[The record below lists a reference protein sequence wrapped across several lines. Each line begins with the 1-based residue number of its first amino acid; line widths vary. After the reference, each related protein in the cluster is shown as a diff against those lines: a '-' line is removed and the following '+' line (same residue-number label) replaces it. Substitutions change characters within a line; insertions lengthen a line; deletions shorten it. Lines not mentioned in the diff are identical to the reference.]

1 MTNNVLLGIG
11 GGTGSGKTVLSNN
24 LLNKFNG
31 DEIAIIRQDSY
42 YRDLSHK
49 TSQERART
57 NFDHPEAIN
66 FDLLTEHLEILLN
79 GESVEIPVYDLSTHT
94 RAPKKKR
101 LDPHPIVILEG
112 TMVLTHQQ
120 IRDRMDIK
128 IYVETADDIRII
140 RRIKRD
146 INKRNRK
153 FNSVIEQYYKT
164 VRPMHIQFV
173 EPTKKYADI
182 IVPEGGQNKVAVD
195 ILRTKIMTLI
205 LNNKNAN

>member
-24 LLNKFNG
+24 LLNKFNRN
-31 DEIAIIRQDSY
+31 EIAIIRQDSY
-42 YRDLSHK
+42 YKDLSNK

-66 FDLLTEHLEILLN
+66 FDLLAKHLGILLN
-79 GESVEIPVYDLSTHT
+79 GESVEMPVYDLSTHT
-94 RAPKKKR
+94 RAPKKNR

-128 IYVETADDIRII
+128 IYVETDADVRFI
-140 RRIKRD
+140 RRIQRD
-146 INKRNRK
+146 INERSRTMED
-153 FNSVIEQYYKT
+153 VIEQYMNT
-164 VRPMHIQFV
+164 VRPMHEEFV
-173 EPTKKYADI
+173 EITKKYADI
-182 IVPEGGQNKVAVD
+182 ILPKGGDNSVAVD
-195 ILRTKIMTLI
+195 LIQTKIQTL
-205 LNNKNAN
+205 LKEKMPNN

>member
-24 LLNKFNG
+24 LLNKFNRN
-31 DEIAIIRQDSY
+31 EIAIIRQDSY
-42 YRDLSHK
+42 YKDLSNK

-66 FDLLTEHLEILLN
+66 FDLLAKHLGILLN
-79 GESVEIPVYDLSTHT
+79 GEPVEMPVYDLSTHT

-101 LDPHPIVILEG
+101 LDPHSIVILEG

-128 IYVETADDIRII
+128 IYV
-140 RRIKRD
+140 
-146 INKRNRK
+146 N
-153 FNSVIEQYYKT
+153 FLQL
-164 VRPMHIQFV
+164 
-173 EPTKKYADI
+173 TK
-182 IVPEGGQNKVAVD
+182 
-195 ILRTKIMTLI
+195 
-205 LNNKNAN
+205 

>member
-24 LLNKFNG
+24 LLNKFNRN
-31 DEIAIIRQDSY
+31 EIAIIRQDSY
-42 YRDLSHK
+42 YKDLSNK

-66 FDLLTEHLEILLN
+66 FDLLAKHLGILLN
-79 GESVEIPVYDLSTHT
+79 GESVEMPVYDLSNHT

-128 IYVETADDIRII
+128 IYMETDADVRFI
-140 RRIKRD
+140 RRLQRD
-146 INKRNRK
+146 INERSRTMED
-153 FNSVIEQYYKT
+153 VIEQYMNT
-164 VRPMHIQFV
+164 VRPMHEEFV
-173 EPTKKYADI
+173 EITKKYADI
-182 IVPEGGQNKVAVD
+182 ILPKGGDNSVAVD
-195 ILRTKIMTLI
+195 LIQTKIQTL
-205 LNNKNAN
+205 LKEKMPNN

>member
-1 MTNNVLLGIG
+1 MTNNALLGIG

-24 LLNKFNG
+24 LLNKFNR

-42 YRDLSHK
+42 YKDLSNK

-128 IYVETADDIRII
+128 IYVETDADVRFI
-140 RRIKRD
+140 RRLQRD
-146 INKRNRK
+146 INERSRTMED
-153 FNSVIEQYYKT
+153 VIEQYMNT
-164 VRPMHIQFV
+164 VRPMHEEFV
-173 EPTKKYADI
+173 EITKKYADI
-182 IVPEGGQNKVAVD
+182 ILPKGGNNSVAVEL
-195 ILRTKIMTLI
+195 IQAQIQTL
-205 LNNKNAN
+205 LKEKMPNN

>member
-24 LLNKFNG
+24 LLNKFNRN
-31 DEIAIIRQDSY
+31 EIAIIRQDSY
-42 YRDLSHK
+42 YKDLSNK

-66 FDLLTEHLEILLN
+66 FDLLAKHLGILLN
-79 GESVEIPVYDLSTHT
+79 GESVEMPVYDLSTHT

-128 IYVETADDIRII
+128 IYVETDADVRFI
-140 RRIKRD
+140 RRLQRD
-146 INKRNRK
+146 INERSRTMED
-153 FNSVIEQYYKT
+153 VIEQYMNT
-164 VRPMHIQFV
+164 VRPMHEEFV
-173 EPTKKYADI
+173 EITKKYADI
-182 IVPEGGQNKVAVD
+182 ILPKGGDNSVAVD
-195 ILRTKIMTLI
+195 LIQTTIQTL
-205 LNNKNAN
+205 LKEKMPNN

>member
-24 LLNKFNG
+24 LLNKFNRN
-31 DEIAIIRQDSY
+31 EIAIIRQDSY
-42 YRDLSHK
+42 YKNLSHK

-101 LDPHPIVILEG
+101 LDPHRRL
-112 TMVLTHQQ
+112 Q
-120 IRDRMDIK
+120 RDIK
-128 IYVETADDIRII
+128 ERSRTMED
-140 RRIKRD
+140 
-146 INKRNRK
+146 
-153 FNSVIEQYYKT
+153 VIEQYMKT
-164 VRPMHIQFV
+164 VRPMHEEFV
-173 EPTKKYADI
+173 EITKKYADI
-182 IVPEGGQNKVAVD
+182 ILPKGGDNSVAVD
-195 ILRTKIMTLI
+195 LIQTKIQTLLKEMTP
-205 LNNKNAN
+205 NN

>member
-24 LLNKFNG
+24 LLNKFNRN
-31 DEIAIIRQDSY
+31 EIAIIRQDSY
-42 YRDLSHK
+42 YKDLSNK

-66 FDLLTEHLEILLN
+66 FDLLAKHLGILLN
-79 GESVEIPVYDLSTHT
+79 GESVEMPVYDLSTHT
-94 RAPKKKR
+94 RAPKKNR

-128 IYVETADDIRII
+128 IYMETDADVRFI
-140 RRIKRD
+140 RRLQRD
-146 INKRNRK
+146 INERSRTMED
-153 FNSVIEQYYKT
+153 VIEQYMNT
-164 VRPMHIQFV
+164 VRPMHKEFV
-173 EPTKKYADI
+173 EITKKYADI
-182 IVPEGGQNKVAVD
+182 ILPKGGDNSVAVD
-195 ILRTKIMTLI
+195 LIQTKIQTL
-205 LNNKNAN
+205 LKEKMPNN

>member
-24 LLNKFNG
+24 LLNKFNRN
-31 DEIAIIRQDSY
+31 EIAIIRQDSY
-42 YRDLSHK
+42 YKDLSNK

-79 GESVEIPVYDLSTHT
+79 DESVEMPVYDLSTHT
-94 RAPKKKR
+94 RAPKKNR

-128 IYVETADDIRII
+128 IYMETDADVGFI
-140 RRIKRD
+140 RRLQRD
-146 INKRNRK
+146 INERSRTMED
-153 FNSVIEQYYKT
+153 VIEQYMNT
-164 VRPMHIQFV
+164 VRPMHEEFV
-173 EPTKKYADI
+173 EITKKYADI
-182 IVPEGGQNKVAVD
+182 ILPKGGDNSVAVD
-195 ILRTKIMTLI
+195 LIQTKFQTL
-205 LNNKNAN
+205 LKEKMPNN